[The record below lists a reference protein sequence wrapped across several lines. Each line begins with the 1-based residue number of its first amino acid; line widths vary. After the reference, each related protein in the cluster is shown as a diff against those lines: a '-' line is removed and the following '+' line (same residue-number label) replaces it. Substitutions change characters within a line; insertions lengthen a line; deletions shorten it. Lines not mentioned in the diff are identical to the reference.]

1 MADYRVYVGNR
12 SYDIR
17 IEKDLLLVNGDQY
30 NFDLESIN
38 GNGLHILRDPSRN
51 IEAYLQPNQNG
62 SYDVQ
67 IDGIH
72 LSTEV
77 VLCFHNPT
85 KTPGKNKELVISPMP
100 GLIVDIMV
108 KEGDYVHEGDTIL
121 IQEAMKM
128 QMKIR
133 SASAGKITKLHAAIG
148 DQVNKGVL
156 LVSLAPAESL
166 PVNPD
171 DPQLMR
177 K

>member
-38 GNGLHILRDPSRN
+38 GNGLHILRDPNRN

-62 SYDVQ
+62 SYDIQ

-77 VLCFHNPT
+77 VLGFHNPT

-100 GLIVDIMV
+100 GLIVDILV
-108 KEGDYVHEGDTIL
+108 KEGDYIQEGDTIL

-133 SASAGKITKLHAAIG
+133 SASAGKITKLHTAIG
-148 DQVNKGVL
+148 DQVNKGAL
-156 LVSLAPAESL
+156 LVSFALAESL
-166 PVNPD
+166 SVNPD

>member
-12 SYDIR
+12 IYDVR
-17 IEKDLLLVNGDQY
+17 IEKDLLLVNGAQF

-38 GNGLHILRDPSRN
+38 GNGMHILRDPNRN
-51 IEAYLQPNQNG
+51 VEAYLQSNQNG
-62 SYDVQ
+62 SYDIQ

-72 LSTEV
+72 LSAEV
-77 VLCFHNPT
+77 VLGFHNQT
-85 KTPGKNKELVISPMP
+85 KVSDNNKGLVISPMP
-100 GLIVDIMV
+100 GLIVDILV
-108 KEGDYVHEGDTIL
+108 KEGDNVQEGDTIL

-148 DQVNKGVL
+148 DQVNKDEL
-156 LVSLAPAESL
+156 LVSLDPAESL
-166 PVNPD
+166 PINSD
-171 DPQLMR
+171 DPQPMR

>member
-38 GNGLHILRDPSRN
+38 GNGLHILRDPNRN

-62 SYDVQ
+62 SYDIQ

-77 VLCFHNPT
+77 VLGFHNPT
-85 KTPGKNKELVISPMP
+85 KTSGKNKELVISPMP
-100 GLIVDIMV
+100 GLIVDILV
-108 KEGDYVHEGDTIL
+108 KEGDYVQEGDTIL

-133 SASAGKITKLHAAIG
+133 SASAGKITKLHTAIG

-156 LVSLAPAESL
+156 LVSLALAESL
-166 PVNPD
+166 SVNPD

>member
-17 IEKDLLLVNGDQY
+17 IEKDLLLVNGIQY

-38 GNGLHILRDPSRN
+38 GNGLHILRDPNRN

-62 SYDVQ
+62 SYDIQ

-77 VLCFHNPT
+77 VLGFQVPT
-85 KTPGKNKELVISPMP
+85 RISGKNNGLVISPMP
-100 GLIVDIMV
+100 GLIVDILV
-108 KEGDYVHEGDTIL
+108 KEGDYVQEGDTIL

-133 SASAGKITKLHAAIG
+133 SASAGKITKLHTAIG
-148 DQVNKGVL
+148 DQVNKDVL
-156 LVSLAPAESL
+156 LVSLDPVESL

>member
-12 SYDIR
+12 LYDIQ
-17 IEKDLLLVNGDQY
+17 IEKDLLLVNGDQF

-38 GNGLHILRDPSRN
+38 GNGLHILRDPNRN

-62 SYDVQ
+62 SYDIQ

-77 VLCFHNPT
+77 VLGFNNPT
-85 KTPGKNKELVISPMP
+85 KISDKNKGSITSPMP
-100 GLIVDIMV
+100 GVIVDILV
-108 KEGDYVHEGDTIL
+108 KEGDFIQEGDTIL

-133 SASAGKITKLHAAIG
+133 SASSGNITKLHTAIG

-156 LVSLAPAESL
+156 LVSLDPVENL

-171 DPQLMR
+171 DPQLKR